1 MNPFIIARKWPDKP
15 ATIIAETGESMS
27 YSELANQA
35 ARIATVLRASGLRYG
50 DHIAF
55 MQRNGLG
62 FHPICWGAWLAGLYF
77 TPISTHLK
85 AEEVAHII
93 LDSGAT
99 VVIAD
104 PAFHDAVH
112 QAREITGPDAARW
125 FMTGPALGPF
135 ASLTDAVEA
144 AAPMQSSPDFQVG
157 SDMLYSSGTTGRPKG
172 ILPGLEKKRDDPDP
186 LSKLF
191 ETLYGFSDQ
200 TVYLTPAPLYH
211 GSPLKF
217 SMAIHRF
224 GGTNVIL
231 SKFDAAQALA
241 AIEDYTVTHSQ
252 WVPTML
258 HRLHRLPVEVR
269 QGHDLSSHQVAIHAA
284 APCPPDLK
292 RQMIEWW
299 GPIIHEFYAGS
310 EAAGL
315 TAITSEEWLE
325 RPGSV
330 GRAVLGVVHIVDEK
344 GKELPPGENGHVYFS
359 DGPRVTYHNDPQ
371 KTAAATL
378 PNGWFT
384 LGDMG
389 WLDPDGYLYL
399 SDRKDFM
406 IITGGVNV
414 YPKEIEDVLTMHP
427 QVRDVAVFGLPNEE
441 FGEEIWAVIQPESA
455 HDVDRARL
463 EETLRQYC
471 RTKLSPIKT
480 PRVFDFVETLPR
492 MENGKLYKTALRR
505 NYLSAEEKT

>member
-1 MNPFIIARKWPDKP
+1 MNPFVIAGTSPDKP
-15 ATIIAETGESMS
+15 ATIIAETGERMS
-27 YSELANQA
+27 YTQLADRA
-35 ARIATVLRASGLRYG
+35 ARIATVLRASGLDRG

-55 MQRNGLG
+55 MLKNGLE

-93 LDSGAT
+93 LDSGAQC
-99 VVIAD
+99 VIAEPVFQD
-104 PAFHDAVH
+104 VVL
-112 QAREITGPDAARW
+112 QARDVTGPATARW
-125 FMTGPALGPF
+125 FMTRAAASPFEALD
-135 ASLTDAVEA
+135 DAVA
-144 AAPMQSSPDFQVG
+144 AASPMQSAGDSAIG
-157 SDMLYSSGTTGRPKG
+157 ADMLYSSGTTGQPKG
-172 ILPGLEKKRDDPDP
+172 ILPSLEKKRDDADP

-191 ETLYGFSDQ
+191 EKLYGFSDK
-200 TVYLTPAPLYH
+200 TIYLTPAPLYH

-217 SMAIHRF
+217 SMAVHRF

-231 SKFDAAQALA
+231 SKFDAARSLA
-241 AIEDYTVTHSQ
+241 AIGDFSVTHSQ

-258 HRLHRLPVEVR
+258 HRLSRLPEEVK
-269 QGHDLSSHQVAIHAA
+269 QGYDLSSHQVAIHAA
-284 APCPPDLK
+284 APCPPELK
-292 RQMIEWW
+292 QQMIDWW

-310 EAAGL
+310 EAVGL
-315 TAITSEEWLE
+315 TAITSEEWLQ

-330 GRAVLGVVHIVDEK
+330 GRAVLGVVHIVDEE
-344 GKELPPGENGHVYFS
+344 GKELLPGETGHIYFS
-359 DGPRVTYHNDPQ
+359 DGPQVTYHNDPQ

-389 WLDPDGYLYL
+389 WLDEDGYLFL

-414 YPKEIEDVLTMHP
+414 YPKEIEDALIMHP
-427 QVRDVAVFGLPNEE
+427 QVRDVAVFGLSDEE
-441 FGEEIWAVIQPESA
+441 FGEAIWAVVQPERLCE
-455 HDVDRARL
+455 VDHSQLEEKLREYCRAR
-463 EETLRQYC
+463 
-471 RTKLSPIKT
+471 LSPIKT

-492 MENGKLYKTALRR
+492 MDNGKLYKTALRR
-505 NYLSAEEKT
+505 SYLGAGART